1 MKFKLTIP
9 DGLHEITLGQ
19 YQKYQAIAKETSDDA
34 FLSIKM
40 IEIFCNTHPQVVM
53 SMRATDVA
61 KVVTELTEMFN
72 EKQKFTERFKFNG
85 TEYGFIPKLQDMSY
99 GEYVDIDSYLGD
111 IPNMHIAMNA
121 LYRPVKDKYGERYN
135 IEEYNGKDPEVM
147 KDMPV
152 GIAFGATLFFYNLGK
167 DLSSHILNYLSEEEQ
182 SNLVQFLSSEQS
194 GVGINQYTHLLREML
209 DDLNI

>member
-9 DGLHEITLGQ
+9 EGLHEITLGQ
-19 YQKYQAIAKETSDDA
+19 YQKYQAIAKETTDDT

-40 IEIFCNTHPQVVM
+40 IEIFCDTHPQVVL
-53 SMRATDVA
+53 SMRARDVE

-72 EKQKFTERFKFNG
+72 EKQKFQERFKFKG
-85 TEYGFIPKLQDMSY
+85 KEYGFIPKLQDMTY

-121 LYRPVKDKYGERYN
+121 LYRPVKEKYGERYN
-135 IEEYNGKDPEVM
+135 IEDYNGKDPEIM

-152 GIAFGATLFFYNLGK
+152 SIAFGATLFFYNLGK
-167 DLSSHILNYLSEEEQ
+167 DLSTHILNYLTEEEQ
-182 SNLVQFLSSEQS
+182 SNLVQYLSSEQS